1 MSWAARLHD
10 GPGFEGTAH
19 RRRCRCHAAGS
30 AISGPT
36 GVARRARAAGT
47 ARTAPRDGHVRAKCG
62 PNTGQLRA
70 KYGPRACLRPPRA
83 GSRNA
88 ASACIVPRPCAP
100 RCRTATVLHRTTSVP
115 RCITA
120 HRAPAV
126 AASRTTPDEP
136 CAAGLR
142 ARFAAT
148 WHGVCVSRFG
158 RINGDSSGSTDY
170 RRARQR
176 ASWATA
182 SYASGLDE
190 TGCAGRRFSF
200 GG

>member
-1 MSWAARLHD
+1 MHD
-10 GPGFEGTAH
+10 GPGFAGTAH

-36 GVARRARAAGT
+36 GIARRARAAGM
-47 ARTAPRDGHVRAKCG
+47 ARTVPGDGHVRAKCG
-62 PNTGQLRA
+62 PNMGQSRA
-70 KYGPRACLRPPRA
+70 KYDPRAGARPPRA
-83 GSRNA
+83 GTRNA
-88 ASACIVPRPCAP
+88 ASACIVPRPYAP

-115 RCITA
+115 LCITA
-120 HRAPAV
+120 HRVPAV
-126 AASRTTPDEP
+126 AARRATPDEP

>member
-36 GVARRARAAGT
+36 GIARRARAAGT
-47 ARTAPRDGHVRAKCG
+47 VRTAPRDGHVRAKCG
-62 PNTGQLRA
+62 PNTGRIRA
-70 KYGPRACLRPPRA
+70 KYDPRACLRPPRA
-83 GSRNA
+83 GTRNA

-120 HRAPAV
+120 RRVPAV
-126 AASRTTPDEP
+126 AACRTTPDEP